1 MKKEI
6 TDKINDILKNINEI
20 KQITANE
27 ISSDVMKGIF
37 VVSKENQLIITTTT
51 SIENLLNN
59 LLAEKED
66 ENIINLLNDKEV
78 NTNDKND
85 LNNEK
90 KTDKTEDITDN
101 EEISNIFK
109 DEDDN
114 EDIEENIKE
123 QKDES
128 IENISEEIKEVYKEP
143 EIIEESQNK
152 KIEENI
158 SDKDKNNEEVEEEN
172 KDDDAE
178 KINDIKAQIIGVDIP
193 KKEEKLP
200 YYGKIYNERRKAS
213 TDFIYNS
220 YKIMATHY
228 GFNASSDIFLYVA
241 PLQIIK
247 NNPNVPILVH
257 AYCQGKYVTASS
269 YDTKDNGHSI
279 VQIEIND
286 FNLLIRGG
294 FDKDGKFISYV
305 LTTGASA
312 NQGDKINIVSKQEG
326 YTGTNPEGSGHIKF
340 KEDNNVYEIFPLN
353 TEENEYICIVIS
365 KEFLDYHVVANN
377 YGAPKIKIFNNGKAQ
392 EIVAGW
398 SGDYFEAGII

>member
-59 LLAEKED
+59 WLAEKED
-66 ENIINLLNDKEV
+66 ENIINLLNDEYV

-85 LNNEK
+85 LDNEK

-101 EEISNIFK
+101 EEISDIFK

-114 EDIEENIKE
+114 ED
-123 QKDES
+123 
-128 IENISEEIKEVYKEP
+128 
-143 EIIEESQNK
+143 
-152 KIEENI
+152 IEENI

-326 YTGTNPEGSGHIKF
+326 YTGTNPEGRGHIKF

-398 SGDYFEAGII
+398 SGDYFEADII